1 MVVTLVLLACCV
13 AQGFGRFTFAL
24 LLPAVKSELLGSYGL
39 AGFIGTMNVAA
50 YLVGTLAMS
59 VLSTRVNA
67 VRLMVGGLASSSAGL
82 LVLSAAHRPAVL
94 VLGMALTG
102 VGGAL
107 IYLPSPG
114 VLAGVFPPEQRGLA
128 IGLASIGIGGGIV
141 FSSQLTNLV
150 RWVTGDGSSW
160 RPVWAIEGAI
170 AVVTLVLAAVSLR
183 VPVSPPSSP
192 PRLTALRHVDR
203 WWALAPGYVTY
214 GLAYIL
220 VMSYV
225 VAMLEQ
231 QAHFGHAHASAAFA
245 LIGLAVTGGGVL
257 LGRASDRWGRRT
269 TLVGGFVLASASTVL
284 LLAQR
289 EPWVTVAV
297 LGFGAA
303 FAGNITIIAAYIGD
317 HAPAHEFGPAF
328 AAVTLGFGLAQAVG
342 PQLGGWIID
351 HTGSFTPVFLL
362 SAAVWAIG
370 AALMSQVA
378 GRPPANRRRGRQE
391 TVVPNSA
398 PMP

>member
-1 MVVTLVLLACCV
+1 MLLACCV

-24 LLPAVKSELLGSYGL
+24 LLPAVKGELLGSYGL

-50 YLVGTLAMS
+50 YLVGTVAVS
-59 VLSTRVNA
+59 VLSTRLAA
-67 VRLMVGGLASSSAGL
+67 VRLMVGGLALSSSGL
-82 LVLSAAHRPAVL
+82 LVLAVARRPAVL
-94 VLGMALTG
+94 VVGMALTG
-102 VGGAL
+102 IGGAL

-141 FSSQLTNLV
+141 VSSQLTNVV
-150 RWVTGDGSSW
+150 RWVTDDPSAW
-160 RPVWAIEGAI
+160 RPVWAIEGGVG
-170 AVVTLVLAAVSLR
+170 VVTLGLTAAVLR
-183 VPVSPPSSP
+183 VPVGAPSSP
-192 PRLTALRHVDR
+192 PRLTALRHVTR

-231 QAHFGHAHASAAFA
+231 QAGFGAAHASAAYA
-245 LIGLAVTGGGVL
+245 LIGVAVIAGGVL
-257 LGRASDRWGRRT
+257 LGRASDRWGRRA
-269 TLVGGFVLASASTVL
+269 TLVAGYLLASGATL
-284 LLAQR
+284 LLLTGR
-289 EPWVTVAV
+289 EPWVTLAV

-303 FAGNITIIAAYIGD
+303 FAGNITVIAAYIGD
-317 HAPAHEFGPAF
+317 HAPVHEFGPAF

-351 HTGSFTPVFLL
+351 RAGSFTPVFVL
-362 SAAVWAIG
+362 SAAVWVLG
-370 AALMSQVA
+370 AVLMAQVA
-378 GRPPANRRRGRQE
+378 GPTRAQGVRRSTRVTKPSTPR
-391 TVVPNSA
+391 
-398 PMP
+398 